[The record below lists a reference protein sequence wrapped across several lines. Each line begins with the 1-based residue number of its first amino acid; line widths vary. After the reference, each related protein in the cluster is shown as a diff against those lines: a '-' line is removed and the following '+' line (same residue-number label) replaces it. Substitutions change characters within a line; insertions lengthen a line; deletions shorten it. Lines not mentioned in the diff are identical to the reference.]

1 MSIWKRVCV
10 ASVVLISL
18 ALFGHVAWPQAARTI
33 KIVVPNPPGA
43 TTDILTRLLAEQIG
57 RAHAVTIVIENR
69 PGAGNV
75 IGSEAVSRAAP
86 DANTLLINANP
97 FVIDPHLRKLNFD
110 PLTSFEPICYLANSP
125 TIVVVNA
132 TSPYRTL
139 ADLLSAARAKPGALT
154 MAGVGPATA
163 SHIGFEMLRR
173 VARIDMAFVPYP
185 GNPPAVSALL
195 GDHVTAVLTGYPVVA
210 DLVKSG
216 KLRALATTTGTRIEA
231 LPDVPTVAETGYR
244 DYELDFWIGVVA
256 PAKTPK
262 EAISQ
267 LVHWFQMAL
276 QAPETKSKLL
286 AQALYPVGR
295 CGADFAAHI
304 RMQYTEYGRIIR
316 EANIK
321 AE

>member
-1 MSIWKRVCV
+1 
-10 ASVVLISL
+10 
-18 ALFGHVAWPQAARTI
+18 
-33 KIVVPNPPGA
+33 
-43 TTDILTRLLAEQIG
+43 
-57 RAHAVTIVIENR
+57 
-69 PGAGNV
+69 
-75 IGSEAVSRAAP
+75 
-86 DANTLLINANP
+86 
-97 FVIDPHLRKLNFD
+97 
-110 PLTSFEPICYLANSP
+110 
-125 TIVVVNA
+125 
-132 TSPYRTL
+132 
-139 ADLLSAARAKPGALT
+139 
-154 MAGVGPATA
+154 
-163 SHIGFEMLRR
+163 
-173 VARIDMAFVPYP
+173 
-185 GNPPAVSALL
+185 
-195 GDHVTAVLTGYPVVA
+195 VTAVLTGYPVVA

-304 RMQYTEYGRIIR
+304 RKQYTEYGRIIR